1 MSEYDM
7 VKHYD
12 PETGRTAY
20 SSSKFLETQNAAFEV
35 AKEKYIELTCM
46 IAGFQ
51 MPADV
56 ERLIS
61 LAKEMYRTFDNA
73 HFMLN
78 KGSKAFSIDASLFH
92 KDEEPSTTQ
101 PSYTLY
107 NCILVEYQQGD
118 LNRLAEDLTMAAYTL
133 EGGQKYTHT
142 PHLITAIQNSIAEQ
156 LGRS

>member
-1 MSEYDM
+1 MTMERRNTIFNVNYEE
-7 VKHYD
+7 K
-12 PETGRTAY
+12 
-20 SSSKFLETQNAAFEV
+20 QNAAFES
-35 AKEKYIELTCM
+35 AKEKYVELTCM

-92 KDEEPSTTQ
+92 KGEEPSTTQ

-107 NCILVEYQQGD
+107 NCILVEYQKGD

-133 EGGQKYTHT
+133 EGGQKYTHI